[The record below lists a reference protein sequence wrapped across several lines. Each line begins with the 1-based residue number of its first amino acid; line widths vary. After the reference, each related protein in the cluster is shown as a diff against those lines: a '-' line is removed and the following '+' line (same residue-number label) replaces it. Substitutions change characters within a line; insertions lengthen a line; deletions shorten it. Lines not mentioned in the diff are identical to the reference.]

1 MANVPILF
9 SHSFNS
15 FNPAHIISFSRK
27 STLKNG
33 IFLMTHTI
41 IDSSD
46 VKTWVRRS
54 IQPLLVHIKCSGRTQ
69 SPMRRKSG
77 NDTGTVWL
85 QGLFVKRIL
94 CWVAG
99 LWKKPRNPR
108 TTGDV
113 SNEEP
118 GSETCMAYIMACT
131 SPRNAIFIKFRV
143 PKDLT
148 KQPAS
153 FLEDVLR
160 SSLSSPQ
167 SFRVSPTH
175 LLMFIISGKCTTVH
189 LADTWG
195 RIAVVTCNV
204 TKTMM
209 KVQTPQ
215 DVRVCMVAASGDSFT
230 PYRMCDVADM

>member
-54 IQPLLVHIKCSGRTQ
+54 IQPLLVHMKCWGRTQ

-77 NDTGTVWL
+77 KDTGTVWL

-99 LWKKPRNPR
+99 LRKKPRIPPR
-108 TTGDV
+108 TGDV
-113 SNEEP
+113 SSVEP
-118 GSETCMAYIMACT
+118 GSEACMAYIMACT
-131 SPRNAIFIKFRV
+131 RPRNAIVRKFRV

-148 KQPAS
+148 KQWAS

-160 SSLSSPQ
+160 SSLCSPQ
-167 SFRVSPTH
+167 SCRVSPMH
-175 LLMFIISGKCTTVH
+175 LLMFIISGKCTILH
-189 LADTWG
+189 
-195 RIAVVTCNV
+195 
-204 TKTMM
+204 
-209 KVQTPQ
+209 
-215 DVRVCMVAASGDSFT
+215 
-230 PYRMCDVADM
+230 